1 MFKILV
7 IDDDPVIRLILQNI
21 LQSQN
26 YQVQIAESGEIGVQ
40 IAKQWQP
47 ALVICDWLMP
57 GIDGLEVCRQI
68 KAEPSLSTLFFILL
82 STRSDLNDRV
92 TGLDTGADD
101 FLTKPIESVE
111 LLARVRAG
119 LRLYQSAQELQQ
131 LAKDLQLQKQR
142 LEAEFS
148 EAIEYVT
155 SLLPRPL
162 TGPIRSDSI
171 FVPSKQL
178 GGDFFDF
185 YWLDPDYLTFY
196 LLDVSGHGLGAAL
209 LSVSI
214 QNLLRSQSLPGVNF
228 YRPEDVL
235 EGLNE
240 VFQMS
245 EQNPRYFSLWYG
257 IYNRVQQRLSYASAG
272 HPPAVLFSAGD
283 ASPHMQILKTRGA
296 PIGMVSETQYVTAH
310 CQITLPST
318 LYVFSDGAYDL
329 QQAADITWGLDQ
341 LIQLL
346 MQHYTHE
353 RPLTELLTEIQTK
366 TGTDLFNDDLSVLQ
380 LQFMAQN
387 DSTVVVK

>member
-7 IDDDPVIRLILQNI
+7 IDDDPVIRLILQNT

-26 YQVQIAESGEIGVQ
+26 YQVQVAANGEDGVQ

-57 GIDGLEVCRQI
+57 SIDGLEVCRQI
-68 KAEPSLSTLFFILL
+68 KAEPTLTTLFFILL
-82 STRSDLNDRV
+82 SSRSDLNDRV

-119 LRLYQSAQELQQ
+119 LRLYQSAQDLQQ
-131 LAKDLQLQKQR
+131 LAQDLQLQKQR
-142 LEAEFS
+142 LEAELL
-148 EAIEYVT
+148 EAAEYVT
-155 SLLPRPL
+155 SLLPQPL
-162 TGPIRSDSI
+162 TGPIRSEAL

-178 GGDFFDF
+178 GGDFFDY

-235 EGLNE
+235 RGLNE

-245 EQNPRYFSLWYG
+245 EQNPRYFSVWYG
-257 IYNRVQQRLSYASAG
+257 IYNRIQQRLSYASAG
-272 HPPAVLFSAGD
+272 HPPAVLFSEGD
-283 ASPHMQILKTRGA
+283 SMPQMQTLKTRGA
-296 PIGMVSETQYVTAH
+296 PIGMLAEAKYLSAQ
-310 CQITLPST
+310 CQISLPSR
-318 LYVFSDGAYDL
+318 LFIFSDGAYDL
-329 QQAADITWGLDQ
+329 QQSIKVPWGLDP

-346 MQHYTHE
+346 KRYSLE
-353 RPLTELLTEIQTK
+353 DRPLTALLPEIQAV
-366 TGTDLFNDDLSVLQ
+366 TGSDTFEDDLSVLQ
-380 LQFMAQN
+380 LQFIAQKA
-387 DSTVVVK
+387 STVAVK